1 MEKHKAIPEGYM
13 TVGQMAKKM
22 DVTVRTLQH
31 YDREGLLSP
40 SAISDGGRRLYTDKD
55 IIKLHQILSLKHL
68 GFSLDDIKNRLVSLD
83 TPQEVADALA
93 EQAQAVQRKMES
105 LSRSLRELELLREEV
120 LQMQTVD
127 FKKYADI
134 IVNLQMENDFYWL
147 IKHFDD
153 QTLDHIRSKFDRERL
168 IPSMT
173 VFGVSMSAL
182 IGLPPSLVE
191 IYGSDIKKV
200 YRANGVPVYLGLVL
214 TNLSAF
220 LHLLLMSVILF
231 FAAPLVFDAALPGHP
246 GVYFWGLSVFTAA
259 SLSVASIVGL
269 AVKDQGKTSMIS
281 ILIFLPSILLSGIM
295 FPAGMLPGALEMAG
309 KLFPASWGYL
319 LMAEDTLRF
328 EYLWPLLLIFG
339 LADCVCAVLAAGKR
353 E

>member
-127 FKKYADI
+127 FKNTRI
-134 IVNLQMENDFYWL
+134 
-147 IKHFDD
+147 
-153 QTLDHIRSKFDRERL
+153 
-168 IPSMT
+168 
-173 VFGVSMSAL
+173 
-182 IGLPPSLVE
+182 SL
-191 IYGSDIKKV
+191 
-200 YRANGVPVYLGLVL
+200 
-214 TNLSAF
+214 
-220 LHLLLMSVILF
+220 
-231 FAAPLVFDAALPGHP
+231 
-246 GVYFWGLSVFTAA
+246 
-259 SLSVASIVGL
+259 
-269 AVKDQGKTSMIS
+269 
-281 ILIFLPSILLSGIM
+281 
-295 FPAGMLPGALEMAG
+295 
-309 KLFPASWGYL
+309 
-319 LMAEDTLRF
+319 
-328 EYLWPLLLIFG
+328 
-339 LADCVCAVLAAGKR
+339 
-353 E
+353 